1 MLERGNAVGMAQV
14 IGQGGQ
20 AQALASSAANGRI
33 AQGQDG
39 EGARAMDGGPAGE
52 GGFQGLA
59 VLPSDFEQFVE
70 VEHPMSSAKLFMQVG
85 FYRLDKRRL
94 LVEGVI
100 DGGLP
105 DGIAR
110 QALTQQ
116 RHEGHIGD
124 LVFLP
129 YEA

>member
-1 MLERGNAVGMAQV
+1 
-14 IGQGGQ
+14 
-20 AQALASSAANGRI
+20 
-33 AQGQDG
+33 
-39 EGARAMDGGPAGE
+39 
-52 GGFQGLA
+52 
-59 VLPSDFEQFVE
+59 
-70 VEHPMSSAKLFMQVG
+70 MSSAKLFMQVG

-100 DGGLP
+100 YGGLP

-116 RHEGHIGD
+116 RHENHIGN

>member
-1 MLERGNAVGMAQV
+1 
-14 IGQGGQ
+14 
-20 AQALASSAANGRI
+20 
-33 AQGQDG
+33 
-39 EGARAMDGGPAGE
+39 MDGGPAGE